1 MKNKLLI
8 SGLVAAFTLPASAT
22 IHTIG
27 GSSQQLDLGDYGGL
41 VTVPGSNFT
50 MFTPT
55 GAVLINPDAP
65 NFPSGTTDDVTGTFD
80 DSKICFEENCT
91 TTGAMN
97 FSSAINFSGSPWSA
111 HSIRVFG
118 PGVYTFETC
127 IAPSTECTAPTPG
140 TLTVGP
146 GQLGAQVLFNWSGNE
161 DIDVLLLWQPN
172 STFTRPGNTTFPLP
186 LPADT
191 RTYELASRDVDGDG
205 SPGYR
210 MSDGPFNG
218 HNASFSLF
226 LDTPVAIPPRP
237 ALAITQASN
246 AGASTGTIDTSGA
259 IVTIDSGVTAGGN
272 TPNLSYD
279 WNVIGDAV
287 YDETDSTLIT
297 ANTNGTTSS
306 TFEFDPT
313 NPALLPGSTVRL
325 SVKITNT
332 DNGLSHGAAVNLLM
346 GCPADDAAPGADT
359 DGDGIDDL
367 TERCADSD
375 GDGILEY
382 LDPASLTAQQIS
394 TVLSTG
400 GVATVQS
407 GVIGLGEI
415 AKLTNNASGI
425 GITATDIGTTD
436 NDNEVSCVGG
446 CFDFTITDGALSG
459 GGSAATIVLPL
470 TTAIPERASYRK
482 YTNGVWVDYATDDFN
497 KVDSAPSS
505 GGSCP
510 SPGDPAYDS
519 TGLVVGN
526 DCLQL
531 TIEDNGPNDTD
542 TANGKIADPS
552 GVAQAPV
559 PPAPAELKVSGV
571 GSLGLGAFIT
581 GLFGITG
588 LRRLHKAR

>member
-8 SGLVAAFTLPASAT
+8 SSLVAAFTLPASAT

-27 GSSQQLDLGDYGGL
+27 GSSQQIDLAGFGGL

-55 GAVLINPDAP
+55 GGVLLNPDAP
-65 NFPSGTTDDVTGTFD
+65 NFPAGTTDDVVGTFD
-80 DSKICFEENCT
+80 DSRICFTTGCT

-127 IAPSTECTAPTPG
+127 TATSSECTAPTPG

-172 STFTRPGNTTFPLP
+172 STYTRPAGYGI
-186 LPADT
+186 PADT

-237 ALAITQASN
+237 TFTITQSGN

-259 IVTIDSGVTAGGN
+259 PGSPVTIDSGVTAGGN

-279 WNVIGDAV
+279 WNVTGDAV
-287 YDETDSTLIT
+287 YDATDSTLIT

-306 TFEFDPT
+306 TFVFNPT
-313 NPALLPGSTVRL
+313 NPALIPGSTVRL

-332 DNGLSHGAAVNLLM
+332 DNGLSHGAAINLLM
-346 GCPADDAAPGADT
+346 GCPADDAAPGTDS
-359 DGDGIDDL
+359 DGDGIDDVS
-367 TERCADSD
+367 EGCADSD
-375 GDGILEY
+375 NDGILEY
-382 LDPASLTAQQIS
+382 LDPSSLTTQQIS
-394 TVLSTG
+394 TVLS
-400 GVATVQS
+400 
-407 GVIGLGEI
+407 
-415 AKLTNNASGI
+415 
-425 GITATDIGTTD
+425 
-436 NDNEVSCVGG
+436 
-446 CFDFTITDGALSG
+446 LSL
-459 GGSAATIVLPL
+459 IH
-470 TTAIPERASYRK
+470 I
-482 YTNGVWVDYATDDFN
+482 
-497 KVDSAPSS
+497 
-505 GGSCP
+505 
-510 SPGDPAYDS
+510 
-519 TGLVVGN
+519 
-526 DCLQL
+526 
-531 TIEDNGPNDTD
+531 
-542 TANGKIADPS
+542 
-552 GVAQAPV
+552 
-559 PPAPAELKVSGV
+559 
-571 GSLGLGAFIT
+571 
-581 GLFGITG
+581 
-588 LRRLHKAR
+588 